1 MTPARIAF
9 VLTLLLAFGANAAE
23 DAVLREA
30 KSLMDARQPQ
40 QAYDLLK
47 PLEEE
52 AGNPDYDFLL
62 GIAATDIGRNTEAI
76 FALQRVVDQ
85 DPNHGPA
92 RAELARA
99 LMQANETDAARR
111 ELEILQEQ
119 DPPSDVKRVLEEY
132 LAAIDR
138 YHGAY
143 RTTFARYVQT
153 GMGFDTNVNNATD
166 RGAVAVPG
174 LGGLVFALT
183 PDSREL
189 DSTIWNL
196 GAGFSFSAPLRDALR
211 LVGGIDFDYDI
222 ALKDSD
228 FTPPSSVC
236 GGRITRRKAKPRV
249 LSSAW
254 KASTTASRPSRPT
267 YSPVYSSRM
276 RCVSSA
282 SIGFSPLTSKPLTTK
297 RTTGISCAAVPIA
310 TAPHMQAINTLLKT
324 DPIPLP
330 RLPTFTIFYFRY
342 KGLLYHPH
350 ILLT

>member
-47 PLEEE
+47 PLEEEE

-228 FTPPSSVC
+228 FTTPAVERLRRQDHAAEGEAACIELGLEGVDYREQTVEADIFTGVFVENALRFVRVDRIFAADLETAHDETHDRNFLCRGPDSDGPAYAGHQYTFENRPHPPATV
-236 GGRITRRKAKPRV
+236 ADV
-249 LSSAW
+249 YDFLLS
-254 KASTTASRPSRPT
+254 
-267 YSPVYSSRM
+267 
-276 RCVSSA
+276 
-282 SIGFSPLTSKPLTTK
+282 L
-297 RTTGISCAAVPIA
+297 
-310 TAPHMQAINTLLKT
+310 
-324 DPIPLP
+324 
-330 RLPTFTIFYFRY
+330 
-342 KGLLYHPH
+342 
-350 ILLT
+350 